1 LGDVAEAFG
10 NRRPEVAEVQRAW
23 LGSVPPMRHERH
35 YGNRVMR
42 CFVERPA
49 NAFDLLSAAAAR
61 NGDGEAIVCGAERL
75 SYRQFLAM
83 VEACAAGLAAAGI
96 GNGDRVAMLL
106 GNGMAFPLVLFAT
119 LRLGAIAVPLST
131 REQTQGLAYML
142 QHAGAKLLVY
152 DAELAERLPSQQAT
166 PALLERV
173 AVAAQASTR
182 SLRLLAEPSGA
193 AAAAVEEEDCA
204 IILYTSG
211 TTGRPKGAMLT
222 HLGICHSA
230 MHYEACMGL
239 SAADRA
245 VAAVPLSHVTGVI
258 ALIAAMARAAGTLIV
273 MPTFKAQEFLALA
286 AREGMTHSL
295 MVPAMYNLC
304 LLEPSFAASS
314 HARWRVGGY
323 GGAPMAPATIARFA
337 EKLPNLKLMN
347 AYGSTETT
355 SPVTMMPPSQTAR
368 RSDSVGCAVP
378 CADIL
383 VMDEAGR
390 EVAHG
395 EQGELWLG
403 GPMVVKGY
411 WQDAG
416 ATAEAFVA
424 GFWRSGDIGAKDAE
438 GYVRVF
444 DRKKDMINRGGYKIY
459 SVEVENALMSF
470 PGVVEAAV
478 VAEPCPVLG
487 ERVHAFIVSEALL
500 APADLKRHCAGLIAD
515 YKVPDAITFS
525 DKPLPRNANGKLLK
539 RDLRLAAAQRT

>member
-1 LGDVAEAFG
+1 MGPAVAPGGREELKVG
-10 NRRPEVAEVQRAW
+10 GLERAW

-35 YGNRVMR
+35 YGDRVMR
-42 CFVERPA
+42 CFSERPS
-49 NAFDLLSAAAAR
+49 NAFDLLGSAAVR
-61 NGDGEAIVCGAERL
+61 NPDGEAIVCGEERL
-75 SYRQFLAM
+75 TYARLLET
-83 VEACAAGLAAAGI
+83 VEECAAGLAAAGI
-96 GNGDRVAMLL
+96 GKGDRVAMLL
-106 GNGMAFPLVLFAT
+106 GNGIAFPVVLFAT

-131 REQTQGLAYML
+131 REQSAGLAYML
-142 QHAGAKLLVY
+142 AHAGAKLLVY
-152 DAELAERLPSQQAT
+152 DADLADRLPAPAAT
-166 PALLERV
+166 PQLAHRI
-173 AVAAQASTR
+173 AVEPNASYR
-182 SLRLLAEPSGA
+182 SLRLLAAASGA
-193 AAAAVEEEDCA
+193 APSGVEEEDTA

-230 MHYEACMGL
+230 MHYEACMAL
-239 SAADRA
+239 NASDRA
-245 VAAVPLSHVTGVI
+245 LAAVPLSHVTGVI
-258 ALIAAMARAAGTLIV
+258 ALIAAMVRAAAGLIV
-273 MPTFKAQEFLALA
+273 MPTFKAREFLALA

-304 LLEPSFAASS
+304 LLEPSFAAANHS
-314 HARWRVGGY
+314 AWRVGAY

-355 SPVTMMPPSQTAR
+355 SPVTIMPPSQTAA

-383 VMDEAGR
+383 VMDDAGQ
-390 EVAHG
+390 EVAAG
-395 EQGELWLG
+395 AQGELWLG

-411 WQDAG
+411 WEDPA
-416 ATAEAFVA
+416 ATVENFVA
-424 GFWRSGDIGAKDAE
+424 GYWRSGDIGSKDAE

-487 ERVHAFIVSEALL
+487 ERVHAFVVAGSALVLAELKGHCAALL
-500 APADLKRHCAGLIAD
+500 AD
-515 YKVPDAITFS
+515 YKVPDAITLRQE
-525 DKPLPRNANGKLLK
+525 PLPRNANGKLLK
-539 RDLRLAAAQRT
+539 RDLRLAVAKGG

>member
-1 LGDVAEAFG
+1 MAQLE
-10 NRRPEVAEVQRAW
+10 RAW
-23 LGSVPPMRHERH
+23 LGSVPVMRYERH
-35 YGNRVMR
+35 FGDRLMR
-42 CFVERPA
+42 CFPARPG
-49 NAFDLLSAAAAR
+49 NAFHLLSEAAR
-61 NGDGEAIVCGAERL
+61 RNGEGEALVCGEERL
-75 SYRQFLAM
+75 TYRQLLAT
-83 VEACAAGLAAAGI
+83 VEACAAGMAAAGI
-96 GNGDRVAMLL
+96 GQGDRVAMLL
-106 GNGMAFPLVLFAT
+106 GNGIPFPVVLFAT

-142 QHAGAKLLVY
+142 DHAGAKLLVH
-152 DAELAERLPSQQAT
+152 DAELAERLPPKDAT
-166 PALLERV
+166 PDLVQRV
-173 AVAAQASTR
+173 AVAAPASYR
-182 SLRLLAEPSGA
+182 DFALLAEPSGVA
-193 AAAAVEEEDCA
+193 AAEVEEEDTA
-204 IILYTSG
+204 ILLYTSG

-239 SAADRA
+239 NASDRA

-258 ALIAAMARAAGTLIV
+258 ALIAALARAAGTLIV
-273 MPTFKAQEFLALA
+273 MPAFKASDFLALA
-286 AREGMTHSL
+286 ARERMTHSL

-304 LLEPSFAASS
+304 LLEPSFAAGS
-314 HARWRVGGY
+314 HASWRVGGY

-347 AYGSTETT
+347 AYGATETT
-355 SPVTMMPPSQTAR
+355 SPVTMMPPAETAR
-368 RSDSVGCAVP
+368 RADSVGCAVP

-383 VMDEAGR
+383 VMDEGGC
-390 EVAHG
+390 EVGAG
-395 EQGELWLG
+395 EQGELWLA

-411 WQDAG
+411 WQDPA
-416 ATAEAFVA
+416 ATAEAFVG
-424 GFWRSGDIGAKDAE
+424 GFWRSGDIGSKDAE

-487 ERVHAFIVSEALL
+487 ERVHAFIVSEAAL
-500 APADLKRHCAGLIAD
+500 APADLKRHCAGLLAD

-525 DKPLPRNANGKLLK
+525 DKPLPRNANGKLMK
-539 RDLRLAAAQRT
+539 RDLRVAAAERLA

>member
-1 LGDVAEAFG
+1 MNPRARKQEFRLAQVE
-10 NRRPEVAEVQRAW
+10 RAW
-23 LGSVPPMRHERH
+23 LGSVPPMRYEQHF
-35 YGNRVMR
+35 GDRVMR
-42 CFVERPA
+42 CFLERPS
-49 NAFDLLSAAAAR
+49 NAFHLLREGAR
-61 NGDGEAIVCGAERL
+61 KNGDGEALVCGEERL
-75 SYRQFLAM
+75 TYRQFLAT
-83 VEACAAGLAAAGI
+83 VAACAAEMAAAGI
-96 GNGDRVAMLL
+96 GQGDRVAMLL
-106 GNGMAFPLVLFAT
+106 GNGIPFPVVLFAT

-142 QHAGAKLLVY
+142 NHAGAKLLVY
-152 DAELAERLPSQQAT
+152 DAELADRLPSKAAT
-166 PALLERV
+166 PDLVQRV
-173 AVAAQASTR
+173 PVVAQASYR
-182 SLRLLAEPSGA
+182 DFALLAEPSGVA
-193 AAAAVEEEDCA
+193 AAEVEEEDTA
-204 IILYTSG
+204 ILLYTSG
-211 TTGRPKGAMLT
+211 TTGRPKGAMPT

-239 SAADRA
+239 SASDRA

-258 ALIAAMARAAGTLIV
+258 ALIAALARAAGTLIV
-273 MPTFKAQEFLALA
+273 MPAFKASDFLALA
-286 AREGMTHSL
+286 ARERMTHSL

-304 LLEPSFAASS
+304 LLEPSFAGARHAS
-314 HARWRVGGY
+314 WRVGGY

-337 EKLPNLKLMN
+337 AKLPNLKLMN

-355 SPVTMMPPSQTAR
+355 SPVTMMPPSETAR
-368 RSDSVGCAVP
+368 RADSVGCAVP

-411 WQDAG
+411 WQDPA
-416 ATAEAFVA
+416 ASAEGFVA

-438 GYVRVF
+438 GFVRVF

-487 ERVHAFIVSEALL
+487 ERVHAFIVTETAL
-500 APADLKRHCAGLIAD
+500 ASGDLKRHCAGLIAD

-525 DKPLPRNANGKLLK
+525 DMPLPRNANGKLLK
-539 RDLRLAAAQRT
+539 RDLRLAAGRKG